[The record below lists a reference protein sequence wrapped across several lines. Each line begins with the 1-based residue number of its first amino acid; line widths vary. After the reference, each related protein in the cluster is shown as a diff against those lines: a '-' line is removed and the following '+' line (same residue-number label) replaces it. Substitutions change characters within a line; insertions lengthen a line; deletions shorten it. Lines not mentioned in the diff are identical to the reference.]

1 MLKTTS
7 LGSKH
12 NLKVKKEKFGKW
24 QKVRYVDVD
33 VDGRRLVQAF
43 NV

>member
-12 NLKVKKEKFGKW
+12 NLKVENEKFGKW
-24 QKVRYVDVD
+24 QKVRYVDGASM
-33 VDGRRLVQAF
+33 GRSI
-43 NV
+43 

>member
-12 NLKVKKEKFGKW
+12 NLKVEKEKFGKW

-33 VDGRRLVQAF
+33 GRRWVQAF